1 MKRFT
6 MMMNERRLA
15 SLARFSG
22 KTVRAHVAGLILAFA
37 GAALIVGTASAADST
52 HSTRLHHTAVQ
63 SAGAAE
69 TRGKVQPTKPSNRR
83 EESSVMRR
91 RGKQAK
97 PAREAARSRENEDA
111 APARSQARSR
121 RRRREPEVVDDPIVM
136 SRASSKVKSRKVGQQ
151 ETAVHPSEPQ
161 APPAEKKVL
170 TVDDF
175 VRAAGGSAS
184 VQPVSSVAPAGN
196 ASLVPSE
203 VYAQGVSHPDENE
216 RMVTNDAPAD
226 LPKPKQP
233 AIQKPAPIVRV
244 AAAKA
249 SSSDVVGVA
258 GVNYDDAPQPGDLP
272 RSKVVQGF
280 GGEVEVLPPASAA
293 GTRSA
298 GGARHTVAAK
308 ADEPSPEAKAAERE
322 ATDDAVKLMVVPLY
336 SRNGRLIVP
345 PPLKG
350 TREILVHQNTMA
362 DDEGLSRIQDDDDL
376 NRMRA
381 QHLLVPFPEMV
392 ALDVND
398 ELPMNRRYARPW
410 TVKFAADTA
419 QAFYARFH
427 EPLHLNSAV
436 RTVDYQLRLMRVN
449 GNAAAVEGDTASPH
463 LTGQAI
469 DLGKRG
475 MSVAEIA
482 WMRAYLLPLMQ
493 AGKVDVE
500 EEFQQACFH
509 ISVYGSYGP
518 KKKVT
523 RTEVAMVKT
532 DSRQ

>member
-22 KTVRAHVAGLILAFA
+22 KTVRAHVAGLILPFA
-37 GAALIVGTASAADST
+37 GAALIGGTASAADAT
-52 HSTRLHHTAVQ
+52 HPTRLHHTVAQ

-69 TRGKVQPTKPSNRR
+69 TRGKVQPTRPNSRR
-83 EESSVMRR
+83 EETAAAHR
-91 RGKQAK
+91 RGKQVK
-97 PAREAARSRENEDA
+97 PAREAARSRESEKTDV
-111 APARSQARSR
+111 APVRSRARSR
-121 RRRREPEVVDDPIVM
+121 RRRHEPEVVDDPIVM
-136 SRASSKVKSRKVGQQ
+136 LRASSKAKSRKVGQQ
-151 ETAVHPSEPQ
+151 QTSVEHQT
-161 APPAEKKVL
+161 PATEKKVL

-184 VQPVSSVAPAGN
+184 AQPGGNDAPAGN
-196 ASLVPSE
+196 PSPAPNE
-203 VYAQGVSHPDENE
+203 VYVQGVSHPDENE

-233 AIQKPAPIVRV
+233 VAQKPVPVVR
-244 AAAKA
+244 AAAA
-249 SSSDVVGVA
+249 QANDVAVA
-258 GVNYDDAPQPGDLP
+258 GVNYDDAPKPGDLP

-280 GGEVEVLPPASAA
+280 GGEVEVLPSAPAANA
-293 GTRSA
+293 RTVGATRHVVTASTDENTA
-298 GGARHTVAAK
+298 DMK
-308 ADEPSPEAKAAERE
+308 ASQRE

-381 QHLLVPFPEMV
+381 QRLLVPFPEMA

-398 ELPMNRRYARPW
+398 ELPVNRRYARPW
-410 TVKFAADTA
+410 TVKFATDTA
-419 QAFYARFH
+419 RAFYARFH

-436 RTVDYQLRLMRVN
+436 RSVDYQLRLMRVN
-449 GNAAAVEGDTASPH
+449 GNAAAVDGDTASPH

-509 ISVYGSYGP
+509 ISVYGSYAP
-518 KKKVT
+518 KKKVV
-523 RTEVAMVKT
+523 RTEVAQL
-532 DSRQ
+532 R

>member
-184 VQPVSSVAPAGN
+184 VQPVSNVAPAGN
-196 ASLVPSE
+196 ALVPSE

-523 RTEVAMVKT
+523 RTEVAMVKA

>member
-15 SLARFSG
+15 SLARYSG
-22 KTVRAHVAGLILAFA
+22 KSLRAHVAGLILPFA
-37 GAALIVGTASAADST
+37 GVALIGGTASAADAT
-52 HSTRLHHTAVQ
+52 HPRLHHTAAQ

-69 TRGKVQPTKPSNRR
+69 TRGKVQHVTPSSRR
-83 EESSVMRR
+83 EESSAARR
-91 RGKQAK
+91 RGKQAGDL
-97 PAREAARSRENEDA
+97 ARSKDNENVDA
-111 APARSQARSR
+111 APARSRARSR
-121 RRRREPEVVDDPIVM
+121 RRRRESEVVDDPIVM
-136 SRASSKVKSRKVGQQ
+136 SRASSKAKIRRVNQQ
-151 ETAVHPSEPQ
+151 QTAVEHPVESK
-161 APPAEKKVL
+161 APAAEKKAL

-175 VRAAGGSAS
+175 VRAAGGSVSA
-184 VQPVSSVAPAGN
+184 QPVSNVAPAAN
-196 ASLVPSE
+196 ASPALSE

-226 LPKPKQP
+226 LPKLKQL
-233 AIQKPAPIVRV
+233 AVEKPAPIVR
-244 AAAKA
+244 AAAA
-249 SSSDVVGVA
+249 TVNDVTVA
-258 GVNYDDAPQPGDLP
+258 GVSYDDAPHPGDLP

-280 GGEVEVLPPASAA
+280 GGEVEVLPQAA
-293 GTRSA
+293 ATGTRSA
-298 GGARHTVAAK
+298 GSARRTVAAK
-308 ADEPSPEAKAAERE
+308 MDEASPETKAGERE

-362 DDEGLSRIQDDDDL
+362 DDEGLSRIQDDEDL

-381 QHLLVPFPEMV
+381 QHLLVPFPEMA
-392 ALDVND
+392 ALEVND
-398 ELPMNRRYARPW
+398 ELPVNRRYARPW
-410 TVKFAADTA
+410 TVKFATDTA
-419 QAFYARFH
+419 RAFYARFH

-449 GNAAAVEGDTASPH
+449 GNAAAVDGDTASPH

-509 ISVYGSYGP
+509 ISVYGTYGP
-518 KKKVT
+518 KKKAV
-523 RTEVAMVKT
+523 RTEVAQL
-532 DSRQ
+532 R